1 MPKKSSRMHF
11 EWNYGQQALVERL
24 GFGKDMNEFFAKTL
38 VKYAEPYTPLGP
50 SKPGTHL
57 RDAVEIS
64 ANNQR
69 ATITYP
75 GVTYADYQ
83 YFADDSTWNRHT
95 PGTTSKWLDY
105 AWTVHKFQISG
116 EVGAYRRWH
125 SR

>member
-1 MPKKSSRMHF
+1 MPSKSKRMHF
-11 EWNYGQQALVERL
+11 EWNYGEVAMVERL
-24 GFGKDMNEFFAKTL
+24 GFGKDLNRKFAETL
-38 VKYAEPYTPLGP
+38 VKYAEPYTPKKTGN
-50 SKPGTHL
+50 L
-57 RDAVEIS
+57 RNSVEIKS
-64 ANNQR
+64 NNQR